1 MSFIF
6 SEQDTE
12 NSGGFEQAKAGTY
25 IAKVT
30 GATFVTRVDAG
41 KHPYIQLF
49 LNDAETGESLCAA
62 FISLSP
68 NARGISAKKL
78 KILGVPKRKDGDYEA
93 TEDNLINLRVNIR
106 LVEDPKKGRMKV
118 DESFGFFGFEEEEE
132 DVPF

>member
-93 TEDNLINLRVNIR
+93 TEDNLINLRVSIR
-106 LVEDPKKGRMKV
+106 LIEDPNKGRMKI
-118 DESFGFFGFEEEEE
+118 DESFGFFGFEEE

>member
-6 SEQDTE
+6 TDEDTE
-12 NSGGFEQAKAGTY
+12 NSGGYEQAKAGIY

-30 GATFVTRVDAG
+30 GATFVTKVDAG

-49 LNDAETGESLCAA
+49 LNDSETGESLCAA

-68 NARGISAKKL
+68 AARGISAKKL

-93 TEDNLINLRVNIR
+93 TEDNLRNLKVNIR
-106 LVEDPKKGRMKV
+106 LVEDPKKGRMTI
-118 DESFGFFGFEEEEE
+118 DESFGFFGFEEE

>member
-6 SEQDTE
+6 TEQDAE
-12 NSGGFEQAKAGTY
+12 NSGGGFESAKAGIY

-30 GATFVTRVDAG
+30 GATFVTKVDAG

-49 LNDAETGESLCAA
+49 LNDSETGESLCAA

-68 NARGISAKKL
+68 AARGISAKKL

-93 TEDNLINLRVNIR
+93 TEDNLRNLKVNIR
-106 LVEDPKKGRMKV
+106 LVEDPKKGRMTI
-118 DESFGFFGFEEEEE
+118 DESFGFFGFEEE

>member
-6 SEQDTE
+6 TDEDTE
-12 NSGGFEQAKAGTY
+12 NSGGYEQAKAGIY

-30 GATFVTRVDAG
+30 GATFVTKVDAG

-106 LVEDPKKGRMKV
+106 LVEDPDKGRMKV
-118 DESFGFFGFEEEEE
+118 DESFGFFGFEEED

>member
-6 SEQDTE
+6 TEQDAE
-12 NSGGFEQAKAGTY
+12 NSGGGFEQAKAGIY

-30 GATFVTRVDAG
+30 GATFVTKVDAG

-49 LNDAETGESLCAA
+49 LNDSETGESLCAA

-68 NARGISAKKL
+68 AARGISAKKL

-93 TEDNLINLRVNIR
+93 TEDNLRNLKVNIR
-106 LVEDPKKGRMKV
+106 LVEDPKKGRMTI
-118 DESFGFFGFEEEEE
+118 DESFGFFGFEEE